1 MRVHIYYFPSNTAS
15 IAFIEPDTRK
25 DVFSIILG
33 RVARFQGTTLY
44 LLRIVRIQSRKK
56 FNPIRVFRQ
65 MA

>member
-33 RVARFQGTTLY
+33 RVALGFKVPHFTY
-44 LLRIVRIQSRKK
+44 LG
-56 FNPIRVFRQ
+56 
-65 MA
+65 